1 MTAVFVGYGDVSLV
15 GQGGLGRVYRATRL
29 STGGLV
35 AIKELPDVASASS
48 AWHRARRE
56 LEALLR
62 LKGHAGVVSVEEI
75 FEGPNGPCIVMEFMP
90 GGSLHDRLKIGPLS
104 VPEAVLVGQ
113 QVSLALRAAHDVGIV
128 HRDVKPHNLMVS
140 GFGQVKVCDFGI
152 SALIRGE
159 GDRTQTH
166 AMTLAYAS
174 PEELD
179 GSETVGPAADVYS
192 FAATM
197 QHLMTGRKPTFH
209 ERLGGD
215 VPQQFR
221 VGGPVIGP
229 LAEALGA
236 GLNRH
241 PSERPT
247 MAKMVLAFDAA
258 ASTLGTSR
266 ISSLPIGAEA
276 IDQTVKRSSSAPPE
290 GISSAPISSAP
301 ISSAPITPVAISS
314 VPMSSPPMTSA
325 PAESAAA
332 RNSFSPPPFRLA
344 PPTRST
350 GPLPS
355 LAGFGEQP
363 ADDRTLFATND
374 APTPPVQQHY
384 QEPAVSPRRWD
395 RYVFASIALVVVVVA
410 ALILIRDRQ
419 HADTAATVSVTSP
432 DTEVST
438 TDVATTRPASTVPPA
453 TVVLTAAAPV
463 TLATVAPT
471 AVVAPTVPTELT
483 TAAPVVTVI
492 VTIPVLVPAAPP
504 VVVNTIFIPPTP
516 APTLATTPP
525 TEALISPSLAL
536 ATLRTFFSD
545 ITANNDYSA
554 AWHLTSANMQAQFK
568 SFDRFQC
575 IWSQF
580 TGADITRI
588 DSTAT
593 SSTTT
598 TVVTDITFTFAGGTS
613 RERLTIP
620 IVDLGQG
627 PQLDHYASK
636 ALVSGP
642 QIQPCP

>member
-15 GQGGLGRVYRATRL
+15 GQGGLGRVYRATRV

-113 QVSLALRAAHDVGIV
+113 HVSLALRAAHDVGIV

-221 VGGPVIGP
+221 AGGPVIGP

-236 GLNRH
+236 GLSRH

-247 MAKMVLAFDAA
+247 MAQMVTAFDAA

-266 ISSLPIGAEA
+266 ISSLPIGAAA
-276 IDQTVKRSSSAPPE
+276 IDQTVKRSSSTSPE
-290 GISSAPISSAP
+290 GISSAPITPVA
-301 ISSAPITPVAISS
+301 ITPVAISS
-314 VPMSSPPMTSA
+314 VPMSSPPMSSA
-325 PAESAAA
+325 LASSAVAA
-332 RNSFSPPPFRLA
+332 NSISPPPFRPT

-363 ADDRTLFATND
+363 ADDRTLFARSD
-374 APTPPVQQHY
+374 APTPPIQQHY

-410 ALILIRDRQ
+410 ALILIRDHQ
-419 HADTAATVSVTSP
+419 HTDTAATLAATSP

-438 TDVATTRPASTVPPA
+438 TDVATSRTASTVPPV
-453 TVVLTAAAPV
+453 TVLVTAAAPV
-463 TLATVAPT
+463 TVATDAPT
-471 AVVAPTVPTELT
+471 AAAAPVVAPTPTT
-483 TAAPVVTVI
+483 IPPVVTVI
-492 VTIPVLVPAAPP
+492 VTIPVLVPAPPP
-504 VVVNTIFIPPTP
+504 VVANTIVVPPTP
-516 APTLATTPP
+516 APTLATTPA
-525 TEALISPSLAL
+525 TDALISPSLAL
-536 ATLRTFFSD
+536 ATLRRFFSD

-554 AWHLTSANMQAQFK
+554 AWQLTSANMQAQFK

-580 TGADITRI
+580 TGADLTRI

-598 TVVTDITFTFAGGTS
+598 TVVTDVTFTFAGGTS

-620 IVDLGQG
+620 IVDFGQG